1 MSSSRRRFLNRLGV
15 GLGGLTAL
23 LAGLPVV
30 GFLFSPVRREDEHTW
45 RPVGALGEFPVGE
58 TRMVRYL
65 DPEPLPW
72 AGFAARSGAWV
83 RREGEDEFVGFS
95 MYCTHTACPITWSE
109 GANLFMCP
117 CHGGT
122 FHRDG
127 RVAGGPPPRPL
138 DRFDIRVQDGQVW
151 LRTMGAP
158 RTG

>member
-1 MSSSRRRFLNRLGV
+1 
-15 GLGGLTAL
+15 
-23 LAGLPVV
+23 
-30 GFLFSPVRREDEHTW
+30 
-45 RPVGALGEFPVGE
+45 
-58 TRMVRYL
+58 
-65 DPEPLPW
+65 
-72 AGFAARSGAWV
+72 V